1 MIEATAT
8 KKLFSEEDT
17 MLANSLNDD
26 LANNYGH
33 AGEIFAQQLVKN
45 PKAAEKLVLATRD
58 RMLKDAGLDTQHRF
72 WVAEAC
78 TVYAGLL
85 LAKRL
90 ELLDWDLDAFYAWEI
105 FKLKEAKQK
114 MEAMVIDIH
123 DLVAQYLNEH
133 PRGILRVKSTDDARS
148 TDANMENIIM
158 PDATPLYNW
167 VARLEYDINKLYLVP
182 HTWKEWIMKRGHT
195 TSSVYALMK
204 RDMNMQTKKQ
214 RLGKGTKLKTPLQHL
229 LVVEWEEKD
238 DEVDD
243 Y

>member
-1 MIEATAT
+1 
-8 KKLFSEEDT
+8 
-17 MLANSLNDD
+17 
-26 LANNYGH
+26 
-33 AGEIFAQQLVKN
+33 
-45 PKAAEKLVLATRD
+45 
-58 RMLKDAGLDTQHRF
+58 
-72 WVAEAC
+72 
-78 TVYAGLL
+78 
-85 LAKRL
+85 
-90 ELLDWDLDAFYAWEI
+90 
-105 FKLKEAKQK
+105 

-148 TDANMENIIM
+148 TDVNMENIIM

-167 VARLEYDINKLYLVP
+167 VARLEYDINRLYLVP

-195 TSSVYALMK
+195 TNSVYALMK
-204 RDMNMQTKKQ
+204 RDMNMETKKQ